1 MALTCFSRVMFLSHV
16 NFLLFL
22 FLLVFLFGQPPW
34 WPIFGGFP
42 VAAKLRRD
50 IGRSKTS
57 KVASFNLFLFFSAIG
72 RDLRVRVSIG
82 FDFWAILTK

>member
-1 MALTCFSRVMFLSHV
+1 MADSRRVS
-16 NFLLFL
+16 
-22 FLLVFLFGQPPW
+22 
-34 WPIFGGFP
+34 GGGEAP
-42 VAAKLRRD
+42 TRHWEVK
-50 IGRSKTS
+50 KS